1 MDIKTIMNKIGA
13 GFKRFWIWIKPYLI
27 RIHHWRKRIWKK
39 YQINKIILLLGM
51 IVVLVT
57 SIYLFTLAKSA
68 NVGSLMKGLE
78 ESTVIYDQ
86 DGNEAG
92 KLFGQK
98 GTFVNLEQ
106 ISPSVKDALIST
118 EDRNFEKHHGYDIKG
133 LARAVVGK
141 LSLGKIGGGGGGST
155 ITQQLAKN
163 AYLTQEQTLD
173 RKARELFLA
182 IEIEK
187 KYDKDQI
194 LEMYLNKSYFGNGV
208 WGIEDASHKYF
219 GVNAADLSVGEAATL
234 VGMLKGPSI
243 YNPIDYIDNATARRD
258 TVLQLMVENG
268 KLTQADA
275 DAQASVDMNMI
286 LADDYSDNSSDY
298 RYPYY
303 FDAVIAEAENEYGIK
318 EEDLLNNGYK
328 IYTSLDTSYQEAMQ
342 NTYDSDE
349 LFPENAADGAM
360 VQSGSVALDP
370 NTGGVQAVVGRRG
383 EHVYRDFNFATQ
395 SRRAPGSSLKP
406 ISVYTPALESGYKP
420 SSILEDVPQDY
431 YPAENYSRTYS
442 GEVPMYQALGESLN
456 LPAVWLLHK
465 IGLDKGY
472 DKTEKFGIPLAKED
486 KYYGLALGGL
496 KTGVSPLIMANA
508 YAPFANGG
516 SLPEAHFITKI
527 IDSTGAVVVDNTKPK
542 SKQVITK
549 EISDEITSML
559 LGVFSSGSGIN
570 ADPYGY
576 VMAGKTGT
584 TETNFD
590 TTKTKD
596 QWVVGYTPDV
606 VVATWLGFEESS
618 EEHYLEGSSA
628 THASTVFNSEMQ
640 GILPNTEQTAFTVP
654 DAYLTGGDMSAA
666 PKTSEDD
673 SSGWKDNMKD
683 VTGKVQDGAKDIGDK
698 IQEGASEIGGKVK
711 QGWEN
716 TKDGVKNFFGGLLGE

>member
-1 MDIKTIMNKIGA
+1 MKKISER
-13 GFKRFWIWIKPYLI
+13 FKRFWTWIKPYLVK
-27 RIHHWRKRIWKK
+27 IHHWRKRIWKK
-39 YQINKIILLLGM
+39 YQVNKIILLLGM
-51 IVVLVT
+51 IAILLT

-78 ESTVIYDQ
+78 ESTMIYDQ

-98 GTFVNLEQ
+98 GTFVKLEQ
-106 ISPSVKDALIST
+106 ISPSVKEALIST

-141 LSLGKIGGGGGGST
+141 LSFGMIGGGGGGST

-173 RKARELFLA
+173 RKAKELFLA

-187 KYDKDQI
+187 KYSKDQI

-243 YNPIDYIDNATARRD
+243 YNPIDYIENATARRD
-258 TVLQLMVENG
+258 TVLQLMVGNG
-268 KLTQADA
+268 KLSQADA
-275 DAQASVDMNMI
+275 DAQASVEISTI
-286 LADDYSDNSSDY
+286 LTDDYSDNRSDY

-303 FDAVIAEAENEYGIK
+303 FDAVISEAENEHGIK

-328 IYTSLDTSYQEAMQ
+328 IYTSLDQNYQKAMQ
-342 NTYDSDE
+342 NTYANNA
-349 LFPENAADGAM
+349 LFPENASDGAM
-360 VQSGSVALDP
+360 VQSGSVALNP
-370 NTGGVQAVVGRRG
+370 STGGVQAVVGRRG

-431 YPAENYSRTYS
+431 YPAQNYSRTYS
-442 GEVPMYQALGESLN
+442 GEVPMYQAVGESLN

-472 DKTEKFGIPLAKED
+472 DKTEKFGIPLVKDD

-527 IDSTGAVVVDNTKPK
+527 IDSDGVVVVDNTKSK
-542 SKQVITK
+542 SKQIITQ

-559 LGVFSSGSGIN
+559 LGVFSSGSGVN
-570 ADPYGY
+570 ADPNGF

-590 TTKTKD
+590 TSKTRD

-628 THASTVFNSEMQ
+628 MHASTIFNNETQ
-640 GILPNTEQTAFTVP
+640 GILPHTKQTPFTVP
-654 DAYLTGGDMSAA
+654 NAYETGGNMTIA
-666 PKTSEDD
+666 PKADENND
-673 SSGWKDNMKD
+673 GWKGNVKD
-683 VTGKVQDGAKDIGDK
+683 VGGKVQDGAKDVGDK

-711 QGWEN
+711 QGWED
-716 TKDGVKNFFGGLLGE
+716 TKEGVKNFFGGFLGE

>member
-1 MDIKTIMNKIGA
+1 MDIKAIMKKIGETC
-13 GFKRFWIWIKPYLI
+13 KHFWVWIKPYLVK
-27 RIHHWRKRIWKK
+27 IHHWRKRMWKK
-39 YQINKIILLLGM
+39 FQINKIILLLGM
-51 IVVLVT
+51 IAVLVT

-86 DGNEAG
+86 NGDEAG

-98 GTFVNLEQ
+98 GTFVNLDQ

-141 LSLGKIGGGGGGST
+141 LSLGTIGGGGGGST

-187 KYDKDQI
+187 KYSKDEI

-219 GVNAADLSVGEAATL
+219 GVSASELSVGEAATL

-243 YNPIDYIDNATARRD
+243 YNPIDYIDNATNRRN
-258 TVLQLMVENG
+258 TVLQLMVENE
-268 KLTQADA
+268 KLAQVEADEQAN
-275 DAQASVDMNMI
+275 VDMATI
-286 LADDYSDNSSDY
+286 LVDNYSDNSSDY

-303 FDAVIAEAENEYGIK
+303 FDSVIAEAENEYGIK

-328 IYTSLDTSYQEAMQ
+328 IYTSLDQNYQEAMQ
-342 NTYDSDE
+342 NTYDNDA
-349 LFPENAADGAM
+349 LFPPNAEDGTM

-370 NTGGVQAVVGRRG
+370 DTGGVQAVVGRRG

-395 SRRAPGSSLKP
+395 SKRSPGSSLKP
-406 ISVYTPALESGYKP
+406 ISVYTPALEAGYKP
-420 SSILEDVPQDY
+420 NSILEDLPQEY

-456 LPAVWLLHK
+456 LPAIWLLNK
-465 IGLDKGY
+465 VGLDKGY
-472 DKTEKFGIPLAKED
+472 DKTEKFGISLDKED

-527 IDSTGAVVVDNTKPK
+527 VDSTGAVIVDKTKTK
-542 SKQVITK
+542 STQVITK
-549 EISDEITSML
+549 EVSDEITSML
-559 LGVFSSGSGIN
+559 LGVFSSGSGVN
-570 ADPYGY
+570 ADPYGF

-590 TTKTKD
+590 TNKTKD
-596 QWVVGYTPDV
+596 QWVIGYTEDV
-606 VVATWLGFEESS
+606 VVATWLGFEQSS
-618 EEHYLEGSSA
+618 EEYYLEGSSA
-628 THASTVFNSEMQ
+628 TYASTVFNNELQ
-640 GILPNTEQTAFTVP
+640 GIMPYTAQTPFSVP
-654 DAYLTGGDMSAA
+654 DAYATGGDMTATPVTDENNTNS
-666 PKTSEDD
+666 
-673 SSGWKDNMKD
+673 WQNNVKDAS
-683 VTGKVQDGAKDIGDK
+683 GKVQEGAKDIGEK

-716 TKDGVKNFFGGLLGE
+716 TKEGVKNFFGGILGE

>member
-1 MDIKTIMNKIGA
+1 MDIKTIMNKIGV

-27 RIHHWRKRIWKK
+27 RIHHWRQRLWKK

-51 IVVLVT
+51 IAVLVT

-86 DGNEAG
+86 DGVEAG

-106 ISPSVKDALIST
+106 ISPNVKDALIST

-141 LSLGKIGGGGGGST
+141 LSFGKIGGGGGGST

-187 KYDKDQI
+187 KYDKNQI

-219 GVNAADLSVGEAATL
+219 GVSAADLSVGEAATL

-243 YNPIDYIDNATARRD
+243 YNPIDYIDNATARRN
-258 TVLQLMVENG
+258 TVLQLMVEND

-328 IYTSLDTSYQEAMQ
+328 IYTSLDTNYQEAMQ
-342 NTYDSDE
+342 NTYANDE

-395 SRRAPGSSLKP
+395 SQRAPGSSLKP

-472 DKTEKFGIPLAKED
+472 EKTEKFGIPLAKED

-527 IDSTGAVVVDNTKPK
+527 IDSTGVVVVDNTKTK

-559 LGVFSSGSGIN
+559 LGVFSSGSGVN
-570 ADPYGY
+570 ADPYGF

-618 EEHYLEGSSA
+618 EQHYLEGSSA
-628 THASTVFNSEMQ
+628 THASTVFNNETQ
-640 GILPNTEQTAFTVP
+640 GILPYTKQTPFTVP
-654 DAYLTGGDMSAA
+654 DAYETGGDMSAT
-666 PKTSEDD
+666 PTTDGND
-673 SSGWKDNMKD
+673 SSWQNNVKD
-683 VTGKVQDGAKDIGDK
+683 VSGKVQDGAKDIGDK

-716 TKDGVKNFFGGLLGE
+716 TKEGVKNFFGGILGE